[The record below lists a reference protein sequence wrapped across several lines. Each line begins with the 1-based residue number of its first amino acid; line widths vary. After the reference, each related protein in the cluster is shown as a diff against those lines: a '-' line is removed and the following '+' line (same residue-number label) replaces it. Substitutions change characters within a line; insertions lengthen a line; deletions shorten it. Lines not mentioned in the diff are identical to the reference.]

1 MPQKST
7 KIELTPDELRKEREA
22 AATRAAREVF
32 DELKEEID
40 ALRANLK
47 QAAVVRDIVPE
58 HVLLDWLD
66 VSRKTL
72 KRWGMPVNSEQGQ
85 TRFYHM
91 PTVLDYLVEK
101 TEDEKFELKLVDEY
115 LHPPDGS
122 HWTSSPVRWV

>member
-7 KIELTPDELRKEREA
+7 KIELTPDELRKERE
-22 AATRAAREVF
+22 VF
-32 DELKEEID
+32 DELKEGVE

-72 KRWGMPVNSEQGQ
+72 KRWGVPVNSEQGQ

-91 PTVLDYLVEK
+91 PTVIDYLAEK
-101 TEDEKFELKLVDEY
+101 TEDEKFELKLV
-115 LHPPDGS
+115 
-122 HWTSSPVRWV
+122 VQCQI

>member
-32 DELKEEID
+32 DELKKEIE

-47 QAAVVRDIVPE
+47 QAVVVRDIVPK
-58 HVLLDWLD
+58 HVLLDWVD
-66 VSRKTL
+66 VSRRTL
-72 KRWGMPVNSEQGQ
+72 KRWGVPVNSEQGQ

-91 PTVLDYLVEK
+91 PTVIDHLAEK
-101 TEDEKFELKLVDEY
+101 TEDEKFELKLVDE
-115 LHPPDGS
+115 
-122 HWTSSPVRWV
+122 

>member
-1 MPQKST
+1 MNSRPTSSARNARSRSHEGGARSLRRT
-7 KIELTPDELRKEREA
+7 KKEIE
-22 AATRAAREVF
+22 
-32 DELKEEID
+32 

-72 KRWGMPVNSEQGQ
+72 KRWGVPVNSEQGQ

-91 PTVLDYLVEK
+91 PTVIDTWPRK
-101 TEDEKFELKLVDEY
+101 RRTR
-115 LHPPDGS
+115 
-122 HWTSSPVRWV
+122 SSS